1 MTWVALYTGMGEPNS
16 HCRHQKPGGIIDIIF
31 QLEEKRQQGWSSLFT
46 AKNESEKRWKALEDP
61 IPLKASYRI
70 IFVSHSLQTHVSF
83 PSIIEEVC
91 SKTSTP
97 NGWAELRRT
106 QNYSLTSCTLF
117 WGKILH
123 TPCCRFLPAYFFFF
137 SFLYEIWPDY
147 QTFSCSNSLSL
158 CPCFRLISLKSLSK
172 IFLRLK
178 VVLKCSNCL

>member
-123 TPCCRFLPAYFFFF
+123 TPCCRFLPAYFFSSPFCMKFDQTIRLFHAQTAWVCVPALDWSHWNPFPRYF
-137 SFLYEIWPDY
+137 SG
-147 QTFSCSNSLSL
+147 
-158 CPCFRLISLKSLSK
+158 
-172 IFLRLK
+172 
-178 VVLKCSNCL
+178 